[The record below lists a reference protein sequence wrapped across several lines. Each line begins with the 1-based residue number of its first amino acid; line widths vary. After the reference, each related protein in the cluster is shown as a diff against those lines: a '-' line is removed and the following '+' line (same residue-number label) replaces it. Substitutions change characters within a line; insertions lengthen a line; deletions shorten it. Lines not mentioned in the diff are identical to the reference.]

1 MTEKKIKKTIKRNIS
16 SNLLDTII
24 EAVKDKKGEDIVTV
38 DLRSIT
44 SRVCDY
50 FVICNAD
57 SNVHVQSIARGVE
70 ESVKKSLSERPFS
83 KEGLTN
89 SQWVLIDYVSVV
101 VHVLETP
108 FREYYNLEGLWAD
121 AKIIHYNTD
130 EAK

>member
-1 MTEKKIKKTIKRNIS
+1 MKKNTKSTKKSSKPALLESIIDAVKEKKGK
-16 SNLLDTII
+16 
-24 EAVKDKKGEDIVTV
+24 DIVVV
-38 DLRSIT
+38 DLREIT

-70 ESVKKSLSERPFS
+70 DNVRILLAEKPFS

-101 VHVLETP
+101 VHVLETS

-121 AKIIHYNTD
+121 ATITHHASD
-130 EAK
+130 E

>member
-1 MTEKKIKKTIKRNIS
+1 MKKITKATKKSNKPALLESIIDAVKEKKGKE
-16 SNLLDTII
+16 L
-24 EAVKDKKGEDIVTV
+24 VVV
-38 DLRSIT
+38 DLREIT

-70 ESVKKSLSERPFS
+70 DNVKKLLAEKPFS

-101 VHVLETP
+101 VHVLETS
-108 FREYYNLEGLWAD
+108 FREYYQ
-121 AKIIHYNTD
+121 
-130 EAK
+130 

>member
-1 MTEKKIKKTIKRNIS
+1 MTKSTKKTSKPALLESIIDAVKEKKGK
-16 SNLLDTII
+16 
-24 EAVKDKKGEDIVTV
+24 DIVVV
-38 DLRSIT
+38 DLREIT

-70 ESVKKSLSERPFS
+70 DNVRILLAEKPFS

-101 VHVLETP
+101 VHVLETS

-121 AKIIHYNTD
+121 ATITHHASD
-130 EAK
+130 E

>member
-1 MTEKKIKKTIKRNIS
+1 MIVKKTTKTTKKTNKPA
-16 SNLLDTII
+16 LLESII
-24 EAVKDKKGEDIVTV
+24 ESVKDKKGKDIVVV
-38 DLRSIT
+38 DLREIT

-57 SNVHVQSIARGVE
+57 SNTHVQSIARGVE
-70 ESVKKSLSERPFS
+70 DNVKKILSEKPFS

-101 VHVLETP
+101 VHILETS

-121 AKIIHYNTD
+121 ATITHYAS
-130 EAK
+130 E

>member
-1 MTEKKIKKTIKRNIS
+1 MKKITKSTKKTSKPALLESIIDAVKEKKGK
-16 SNLLDTII
+16 
-24 EAVKDKKGEDIVTV
+24 DIVVV
-38 DLRSIT
+38 DLREIT

-70 ESVKKSLSERPFS
+70 DNVRILLAEKPFS

-101 VHVLETP
+101 VHVLETS

-121 AKIIHYNTD
+121 ATITHHASD
-130 EAK
+130 E